1 MVKTNQKRGWHN
13 VRNSWERLRL
23 WLLLMLLYLGTF
35 FAEGT
40 NTISDLG
47 SIFDYPRVTPFGI
60 FNYPSLRN
68 WNHNMSKIY
77 TYKATM

>member
-1 MVKTNQKRGWHN
+1 MGKIKIMVITY
-13 VRNSWERLRL
+13 VIL
-23 WLLLMLLYLGTF
+23 T

-40 NTISDLG
+40 ATISDLG
-47 SIFDYPRVTPFGI
+47 SIFDCTTVTPFGI